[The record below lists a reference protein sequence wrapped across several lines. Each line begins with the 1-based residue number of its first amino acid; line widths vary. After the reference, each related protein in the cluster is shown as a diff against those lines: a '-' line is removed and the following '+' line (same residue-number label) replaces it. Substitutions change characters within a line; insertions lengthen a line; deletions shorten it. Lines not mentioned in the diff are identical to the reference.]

1 MNSWNVQKKWEFL
14 AKGQK
19 EDRVE
24 ISLGEKARFCTIGN
38 PAKTKSDYFCSNCK
52 QPSALNPLL
61 FWSNILFFSKPKIES
76 IWRKMFT
83 FVLITPNLPPT
94 PHLPFVVKLRTF
106 ISGFFLAGFP
116 HLETEV
122 LGSCSCVWGELTP
135 KRDSGGKKLGE
146 IVGEKSMF
154 CGFLRQNS
162 WDRDRGTGWAV
173 FCPERLQASSS
184 LQNCELHWQR
194 HDQYYR
200 FCTKYRIDHNVP
212 FGFRPDNQHGSVPM
226 VSSKQT
232 MQQCK
237 VSSKRRRLLNKYN
250 LDKLLLN

>member
-1 MNSWNVQKKWEFL
+1 
-14 AKGQK
+14 
-19 EDRVE
+19 
-24 ISLGEKARFCTIGN
+24 
-38 PAKTKSDYFCSNCK
+38 
-52 QPSALNPLL
+52 
-61 FWSNILFFSKPKIES
+61 
-76 IWRKMFT
+76 MFT

-184 LQNCELHWQR
+184 LQNCELHTRAGQR
-194 HDQYYR
+194 HDQH
-200 FCTKYRIDHNVP
+200 YRIDHHVP
-212 FGFRPDNQHGSVPM
+212 FWFRFDHGIVPIWSVASRQC
-226 VSSKQT
+226 SSVKFRQKDGV
-232 MQQCK
+232 C
-237 VSSKRRRLLNKYN
+237 
-250 LDKLLLN
+250 